1 MCVTAEYSTD
11 DYFIFIFVC
20 FAFCPYFVVR
30 WFFWKCLSLIKK
42 KIFFI
47 YELSTFSFR
56 RLPLS
61 YFFFRHVHFRSFY
74 YFHFPIFSSTF
85 STKPSVTSADFDND
99 AKLDL
104 AVANSGDNTVS
115 VLLGNGNGTFQ
126 TPSKY
131 GARNGPFCA
140 ISGDLKNDNK
150 QDLIVTNRDS
160 GDLSAF
166 LNVCR

>member
-1 MCVTAEYSTD
+1 
-11 DYFIFIFVC
+11 
-20 FAFCPYFVVR
+20 
-30 WFFWKCLSLIKK
+30 
-42 KIFFI
+42 
-47 YELSTFSFR
+47 
-56 RLPLS
+56 
-61 YFFFRHVHFRSFY
+61 
-74 YFHFPIFSSTF
+74 
-85 STKPSVTSADFDND
+85 VTSADFDND